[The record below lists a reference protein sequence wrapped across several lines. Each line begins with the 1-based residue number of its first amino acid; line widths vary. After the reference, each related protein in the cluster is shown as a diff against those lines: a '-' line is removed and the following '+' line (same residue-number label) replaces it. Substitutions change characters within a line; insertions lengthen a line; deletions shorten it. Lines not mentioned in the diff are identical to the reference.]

1 MNMLEKG
8 LFHKNTPSVN
18 PQSWTNVGGV
28 LSALAARTTCQ
39 ESSVVLI
46 FRFTSPRENRFW
58 GKWGKAGYRNGP
70 ELSRTI
76 SKLGT
81 ISNLAG
87 TISFFREKW
96 LELFQL
102 FGKNGWNYFVFV
114 WIFFRKMPWTISFVP
129 ANSGH
134 FSIFLK
140 TTPELS
146 FPTAFHF
153 LSSLPCPHMAQWAK
167 KGKVTGGWQSWNW
180 AVWRWN
186 MATTLRGRTSL
197 ELPQETHENAEPCLV
212 GPYGPRHQNRNAYIC
227 WFHLPSPANHQ
238 TGKGMESITKEQ
250 VEQGKMQ
257 GGTYKFALTSLLSVL
272 PSCCFCNSFVCLS
285 NII

>member
-1 MNMLEKG
+1 M
-8 LFHKNTPSVN
+8 
-18 PQSWTNVGGV
+18 
-28 LSALAARTTCQ
+28 
-39 ESSVVLI
+39 
-46 FRFTSPRENRFW
+46 
-58 GKWGKAGYRNGP
+58 
-70 ELSRTI
+70 
-76 SKLGT
+76 
-81 ISNLAG
+81 AG
-87 TISFFREKW
+87 TISIFREKI
-96 LELFQL
+96 LELFKFCL
-102 FGKNGWNYFVFV
+102 D
-114 WIFFRKMPWTISFVP
+114 FFRKMPWTISFVP
-129 ANSGH
+129 TNSGH
-134 FSIFLK
+134 FSILR

-250 VEQGKMQ
+250 CKMQ

-272 PSCCFCNSFVCLS
+272 PSCCFCNSFVCFS
-285 NII
+285 NIIEENIKEKVRE

>member
-1 MNMLEKG
+1 M
-8 LFHKNTPSVN
+8 P
-18 PQSWTNVGGV
+18 
-28 LSALAARTTCQ
+28 
-39 ESSVVLI
+39 
-46 FRFTSPRENRFW
+46 
-58 GKWGKAGYRNGP
+58 
-70 ELSRTI
+70 
-76 SKLGT
+76 
-81 ISNLAG
+81 G

-96 LELFQL
+96 LEPFQ
-102 FGKNGWNYFVFV
+102 FFEKNYWNYLSFV

-129 ANSGH
+129 TNSGH
-134 FSIFLK
+134 FSILR

-212 GPYGPRHQNRNAYIC
+212 GSMGQDIKIGTHTFVDFTCHPQPTTK
-227 WFHLPSPANHQ
+227 L
-238 TGKGMESITKEQ
+238 GKEWNQLQKNSARRK
-250 VEQGKMQ
+250 VEP
-257 GGTYKFALTSLLSVL
+257 TSLHLQVFLVFFLLVVFAIRVYASATL
-272 PSCCFCNSFVCLS
+272 FKKTSKKRFEN
-285 NII
+285 NAHKK